1 VVRVTLDPAAAPSP
15 GRKLDFQPRGEPM
28 PEQFSRSTTVAVAQ
42 SPRES
47 AADALSAA
55 VDRAVMAPSLH
66 NTQPW
71 QFVVHADRLDVRA
84 DRSRHLPGID
94 PPGRELVQS
103 VGAALFNARV
113 SLAAAG
119 WAVQVERRPAAG
131 DPDLLAVLH
140 LVDGPPD
147 AGLAVLDPV
156 VARRRTNR
164 RTFDATIPTDQ
175 ELQSFT
181 AAAVAEGAVLVPVLT
196 DDQHRLVARLTQ
208 LADAQQQ
215 ADPTYHDEL
224 AQWTNRAPAEGD
236 GIVAAAVP
244 HVDGS
249 ASDDVPLRD
258 FDTRG
263 DGSLPPSTGLGA
275 ERTVMVL
282 GTRTDDEEA
291 WLRSGE
297 ALQHVLLEITRA
309 GWAASPLT
317 QSVEIPLTRI
327 ELRAGLTWD
336 AWPQIVLRIGHADPT
351 GATPRRQRTDVVSG

>member
-1 VVRVTLDPAAAPSP
+1 MS
-15 GRKLDFQPRGEPM
+15 
-28 PEQFSRSTTVAVAQ
+28 EQSSRSTTVAVSRPPQ
-42 SPRES
+42 DS

-55 VDRAVMAPSLH
+55 VDRAVLAPSLH

-71 QFVVHADRLDVRA
+71 RFTVHADRLDVRA
-84 DRSRHLPGID
+84 DRSRHLRSID

-113 SLAAAG
+113 ALAARG
-119 WAVQVERRPAAG
+119 WAVDVQRCPSPDDA
-131 DPDLLAVLH
+131 DLLAVLQ

-147 AGLAVLDPV
+147 PGLALLDPLV
-156 VARRRTNR
+156 PRRRTNR
-164 RTFDATIPTDQ
+164 RTFDATVPSDAV
-175 ELQSFT
+175 LRSFT

-196 DDQHRLVARLTQ
+196 DEQHRLVARLTQ

-215 ADPTYHDEL
+215 ADPAYLAEL
-224 AQWTNRAPAEGD
+224 DRWTNRASAAGD

-249 ASDDVPLRD
+249 ETDDVPLRD

-263 DGSLPPSTGLGA
+263 EGALPPSSGVGA

-282 GTRTDDEEA
+282 GTRGDDEEA

-297 ALQHVLLEITRA
+297 AMQRVLLEITRA
-309 GWAASPLT
+309 GWAVSPLT
-317 QSVEIPLTRI
+317 QAVEVPLTRL
-327 ELRAGLTWD
+327 ELRTGLTWD
-336 AWPQIVLRIGHADPT
+336 TWPQTVLRIGHAQPT
-351 GATPRRQRTDVVSG
+351 TATPRRKQADVVSR